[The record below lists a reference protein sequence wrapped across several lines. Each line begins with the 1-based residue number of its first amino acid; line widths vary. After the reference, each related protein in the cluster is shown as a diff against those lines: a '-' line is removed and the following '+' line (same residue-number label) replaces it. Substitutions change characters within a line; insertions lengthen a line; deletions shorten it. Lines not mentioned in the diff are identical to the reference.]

1 MIPVVVGSSPIS
13 HPIGVSSRIK
23 LWQQVMI
30 VLRDLQLRR
39 GIKVLFEGASL
50 TFNRGQKVGVTG
62 ANGSGKSSL
71 FALLLDEIHQ
81 DAGEFEI
88 QPGLVLAHVAQETP
102 ATDQAAIEYVLDG
115 DAELREL
122 ERDLLAAEQ
131 AHNGT
136 RIAELHEDMG
146 RVGAYSARARAAQL
160 MHGLGFAY
168 PEVERPVAQFSGG
181 WRVRLNL
188 ARALMC
194 RSDILLLDEPTNHLD
209 LDAIVWL
216 EQWLSGYPGTLLLI
230 SHDRD
235 FLDAIAD
242 AICNIEGQRL
252 RLYAGNYSAFE
263 TQRAAQ
269 LAQQQATYEKQQREI
284 AHLQSFVDRFKAK
297 ATKARQAQSRI
308 KALAR
313 MERIAAAHV
322 DTPFEFAFR
331 PPVVQPDPVLTLD
344 GVDAGYGEA
353 TVLREIRMT
362 LRAGTRLGLLGRNGA
377 GKSTMMKLLAGALAP
392 LTGER
397 VLGKGL
403 QIGYFAQH
411 QLEQLRPEES
421 PLWHLTRLSPR
432 TREQEL
438 RNFLGGFDFHGD
450 QVIEPVAPM
459 SGGEKSRL
467 ALALIVWQRPNLLLL
482 DEPTNHLDLEMR
494 HALTLG
500 LQDYEGALVLVSH
513 DRNLLRA
520 TSDELWLVESGTV
533 EPFDGDLEDYARRLR
548 AREQTESA
556 DAEPAVGRKEQKRIE
571 AEERNRRFARRK
583 PLEAR
588 VKSAEREIE
597 RLGTERTRLEKL
609 IASPDIYADGR
620 KEDLKRCLL
629 EQTEVMARLREAEE
643 RWLALFAELEQL
655 AAGG

>member
-1 MIPVVVGSSPIS
+1 
-13 HPIGVSSRIK
+13 
-23 LWQQVMI
+23 MI

-39 GIKVLFEGASL
+39 GAKVLFEGASL
-50 TFNRGQKVGVTG
+50 TFNRGHNIGVTG

-71 FALLLDEIHQ
+71 FALLLDELHQ

-102 ATDQAAIEYVLDG
+102 ATGQAAIEYVLDG
-115 DAELREL
+115 DAELRQL
-122 ERDLLAAEQ
+122 ESDLLAAEQ

-136 RIAELHEDMG
+136 RIAELHEDM
-146 RVGAYSARARAAQL
+146 RRIGAYSARARAGQL

-168 PEVERPVAQFSGG
+168 SDIDRPVAQFSGG

-209 LDAIVWL
+209 LDAIFWL
-216 EQWLSGYPGTLLLI
+216 EQWLSIYPGTLLLI

-235 FLDAIAD
+235 FLDAVAG
-242 AICNIEGQRL
+242 AICHIEGQRL

-269 LAQQQATYEKQQREI
+269 LAQQQATYEKQQRQI

-308 KALAR
+308 KALDR
-313 MERIAAAHV
+313 MQKIAAAHV

-331 PPVVQPDPVLTLD
+331 QPAVQPDPVLTLD
-344 GVDAGYGEA
+344 GVEAGYGDA
-353 TVLREIRMT
+353 TVLSGIRMT

-392 LTGER
+392 LSGGR
-397 VLGKGL
+397 VEGKGL

-421 PLWHLTRLSPR
+421 PLWHLTRLSPG

-450 QVIEPVAPM
+450 QVTEPVAPM

-482 DEPTNHLDLEMR
+482 DEPTNHLDLAMR

-513 DRNLLRA
+513 DRSLLRA
-520 TSDELWLVESGTV
+520 STDELWLVEGGTV

-548 AREQTESA
+548 AREQGENA
-556 DAEPAVGRKEQKRIE
+556 AAEPVVGRKEQKRLE

-583 PLEAR
+583 PLEAQL
-588 VKSAEREIE
+588 KSAEREME
-597 RLGTERTRLEKL
+597 ALGIERTRLEKL
-609 IASPDIYADGR
+609 IASPDMYGDGR

-629 EQTEVMARLREAEE
+629 EQARVAARLREAEE
-643 RWLALFAELEQL
+643 RWLALSAELEQL
-655 AAGG
+655 SAGG

>member
-1 MIPVVVGSSPIS
+1 
-13 HPIGVSSRIK
+13 
-23 LWQQVMI
+23 MI

-50 TFNRGQKVGVTG
+50 TFNRGQKIGVTG
-62 ANGSGKSSL
+62 ANGTGKSSL
-71 FALLLDEIHQ
+71 FALLLGEIHQ

-88 QPGLVLAHVAQETP
+88 QPGLVVAHVAQETP
-102 ATDQAAIEYVLDG
+102 ATDQLAIEYVLDG
-115 DAELREL
+115 DAELRQLEGEL
-122 ERDLLAAEQ
+122 QAAEH
-131 AHNGT
+131 AHDGT
-136 RIAELHEDMG
+136 RIAELHEDMQ
-146 RVGAYSARARAAQL
+146 RIGAYSSRARAAQL

-168 PEVERPVAQFSGG
+168 AEIDRPVAQFSGG

-216 EQWLSGYPGTLLLI
+216 EQWLGNYPGTLLLI

-235 FLDAIAD
+235 FLDAVAD
-242 AICNIEGQRL
+242 AICHIEGQRL

-269 LAQQQATYEKQQREI
+269 LAQQQATFLKQQREI
-284 AHLQSFVDRFKAK
+284 AHLQSFIDRFKAK
-297 ATKARQAQSRI
+297 ASKARQAQSRI

-313 MERIAAAHV
+313 MENIAAAHV

-331 PPVVQPDPVLTLD
+331 PPAVQPDPVLRLD
-344 GVDAGYGEA
+344 ESDAGYGDV
-353 TVLREIRMT
+353 TVLRGICMT

-377 GKSTMMKLLAGALAP
+377 GKSTMMKVLAGALAP
-392 LTGER
+392 LTGQR
-397 VLGKGL
+397 VEGKGL

-411 QLEQLRPEES
+411 QLEQLRPDES

-438 RNFLGGFDFHGD
+438 RNFLGGFNFHGD

-513 DRNLLRA
+513 DRSLLRA
-520 TSDELWLVESGTV
+520 TADELWLVEGGTV

-548 AREQTESA
+548 AKEQAESQ
-556 DAEPAVGRKEQKRIE
+556 DAVPVVGRKEQKRLE

-588 VKSAEREIE
+588 LKSAEREIE
-597 RLGTERTRLEKL
+597 TLGMEKVRLEKL
-609 IASPDIYADGR
+609 IASPDIYADTR
-620 KEDLKRCLL
+620 KDDLKRFLL
-629 EQTEVMARLREAEE
+629 EQAQVAARLHQAEE
-643 RWLALFAELEQL
+643 RWLTLSAELEQL
-655 AAGG
+655 AAQE

>member
-1 MIPVVVGSSPIS
+1 
-13 HPIGVSSRIK
+13 
-23 LWQQVMI
+23 MI
-30 VLRDLQLRR
+30 VLRDLKLRR
-39 GIKVLFEGASL
+39 GTKVLFEGASL
-50 TFNRGQKVGVTG
+50 TFNRSQKIGVTG

-71 FALLLDEIHQ
+71 LALLLDEIHQ

-102 ATDQAAIEYVLDG
+102 VTDQAAIQYVLDG
-115 DAELREL
+115 DTELRNL
-122 ERDLLAAEQ
+122 ECQLLAAERM
-131 AHNGT
+131 HDGT
-136 RIAELHEDMG
+136 RVAELHEDMQ
-146 RVGAYSARARAAQL
+146 RIGAYSARARAAQL

-168 PEVERPVAQFSGG
+168 SDVDRPLAQLSGG
-181 WRVRLNL
+181 WRGRLNL

-194 RSDILLLDEPTNHLD
+194 RSDVLLLDEPTNHLD

-216 EQWLSGYPGTLLLI
+216 EQWLSSYPGTLLLI

-235 FLDAIAD
+235 FLDAVAD
-242 AICNIEGQRL
+242 AICHIEGRRL
-252 RLYAGNYSAFE
+252 RLYSGNYSAFE

-313 MERIAAAHV
+313 MEKTAAAHV
-322 DTPFEFAFR
+322 DAPFQFAFR
-331 PPVVQPDPVLTLD
+331 QPAVQPDPVLTLD
-344 GVDAGYGEA
+344 GVEAGYGDV
-353 TVLREIRMT
+353 TVLREIRLT

-397 VLGKGL
+397 IEGKGL

-411 QLEQLRPEES
+411 QLEQLRPAES
-421 PLWHLTRLSPR
+421 PLWHLTRLAPR
-432 TREQEL
+432 TREQVL
-438 RNFLGGFDFHGD
+438 RDFLGGFDFHGD
-450 QVIEPVAPM
+450 QVTEPVAPM

-513 DRNLLRA
+513 DRSLLRA
-520 TSDELWLVESGTV
+520 TSDELWLVEGGTV
-533 EPFDGDLEDYARRLR
+533 EPFDGDLDDYAGRLR
-548 AREQTESA
+548 TKQQAERA
-556 DAEPAVGRKEQKRIE
+556 AEPVVGRKEQKRIE
-571 AEERNRRFARRK
+571 AEERNRRFAGRK

-588 VKSAEREIE
+588 LKSAEREIE
-597 RLGTERTRLEKL
+597 ALGFERSRLEKL
-609 IASPDIYADGR
+609 IASPDMYADGR
-620 KEDLKRCLL
+620 KQDLKHCLL
-629 EQTEVMARLREAEE
+629 EQAQVTAKLHEAEE
-643 RWLALFAELEQL
+643 RWLALSTELEQL
-655 AAGG
+655 TATG